1 MPGEIYNIVGS
12 DTLTIFDRVINDF
25 ADGDISTFVFNND
38 RSGVT
43 TGKNGNTIFALDET
57 GKNSVATLRIMM
69 GSADDSF
76 LQGILTGSDNDFAS
90 TILGA
95 GEFVKNVGD
104 GSGNI
109 RRIVWT
115 LGGGMMTKY
124 IPGKG
129 NVKGD
134 TEQGVSVFTITFAK
148 AIRSIQ

>member
-12 DTLTIFDRVINDF
+12 DTLTVFGRVINNF

-38 RSGVT
+38 RSAVK

-57 GKNSVATLRIMM
+57 GKNSVTTLRIML
-69 GSADDSF
+69 GSADDAF
-76 LQGILTGSDNDFAS
+76 LQGILTGSDNDFTS

-104 GSGNI
+104 GSGGV

-115 LGGGMMTKY
+115 LGGGMITKY
-124 IPGKG
+124 VGGKG
-129 NVKGD
+129 NVQGD
-134 TEQGVSVFTITFAK
+134 TEQGVGVYTITFAK